1 MRSQASRLGLIAI
14 AVGMTALGQSG
25 IPNTITA
32 TGYLFPGPLS
42 VAPGQIITLFVAGVG
57 GGLKQPAVAG
67 PGDLPTTLA
76 GISATLV
83 QSPKIAVPILRVTPL
98 GMCDCGVT
106 SAVTVQI
113 PYELQLPPPTGGL
126 FAGVEIFV
134 TENGVAGASR
144 VLSPMPDQAHILTDC
159 DTVLVDSGPSSG
171 RCPWE
176 VTHADGSLVT
186 NANPASGGEELVMY
200 AVGLGT
206 TNPAVPSGKAVTQP
220 TPTANPYQVG
230 FNFQANALPLAPP
243 QSVAAPVYAG
253 LTPGRPGL
261 YQINFVVPPIPA
273 GLPACYTGEGAS
285 FVNTNLAVS
294 IGRFAF
300 TDGALICVSVPK

>member
-1 MRSQASRLGLIAI
+1 MRSQAIHLSLIAVAAGI
-14 AVGMTALGQSG
+14 TALGQSG
-25 IPNTITA
+25 NPNTIAA

-42 VAPGQIITLFVAGVG
+42 VAPGQVITLFVAGVG
-57 GGLKQPAVAG
+57 AGLKQSSVAG

-83 QSPKIAVPILRVTPL
+83 QSPEVAVPILRVTPL
-98 GMCDCGVT
+98 GLCDCGAT
-106 SAVTVQI
+106 SAITVQI
-113 PYELQLPPPTGGL
+113 PFELKLPPPTGGL
-126 FAGVEIFV
+126 TAGIELFV

-144 VLSPMPDQAHILTDC
+144 ILSPMPDQAHILTDC

-186 NANPASGGEELVMY
+186 AANPASQGEELVMY
-200 AVGLGT
+200 AVGLGA
-206 TNPAVPSGKAVTQP
+206 TNPVVPTGKAVTQP
-220 TPTANPYQVG
+220 TPTANSFQVG

-243 QSVAAPVYAG
+243 QTTAAPVYTG

-261 YQINFVVPPIPA
+261 YQINFVVPPVPA
-273 GLPACYTGEGAS
+273 GLPACYTGQGAD

-294 IGRFAF
+294 IGRFTFA
-300 TDGALICVSVPK
+300 DGALICVSVPK